1 MARFEQMLDG
11 VRGLFSS
18 RFRLRVVSSIDKG
31 ARTWLNQA
39 TGALVRSFL
48 VMVVIVLPS
57 VILPGVGTDTRQ
69 IVALVALFAGGLV
82 FVEYNA
88 IYPSLIEF
96 RDGAP
101 FNRIRYLML
110 LAIVLFLSV
119 SIADRE
125 QPTTVSNL
133 FRALGDVIGQALDFP
148 YSPVRLATLMLDQG
162 ADAQAV
168 AMVRSAAGTAYLI
181 SLLSLAVFVTVLKL
195 AGWPSTKVAFNVW
208 VNLPTFDPTAGGDV
222 VDRLERDAR
231 VNISIG
237 FLLPFIV
244 PLLISGLTSG
254 LPTQTITSPQPLIWT
269 AAAWAFLPASLLMRG
284 VAMGRVADM
293 IRVKRDRKIAADAA
307 EIGTEQDE
315 TRQT

>member
-1 MARFEQMLDG
+1 M
-11 VRGLFSS
+11 S
-18 RFRLRVVSSIDKG
+18 RFASILGGLKAIGTSRFSLRVVSSIDRG

-39 TGALVRSFL
+39 TGAAVRAFL

-57 VILPGVGTDTRQ
+57 VILPGIDTDTRQ
-69 IVALVALFAGGLV
+69 IVALMALFAGGLV
-82 FVEYNA
+82 FAEYNA
-88 IYPSLIEF
+88 VYPSLIEF

-110 LAIVLFLSV
+110 FATVLFLSV
-119 SIADRE
+119 VIAHRE
-125 QPTTVSNL
+125 APSTVSAL
-133 FRALGDVIGQALDFP
+133 FRVLGDQIGHALDFP
-148 YSPVRLATLMLDQG
+148 YSPVRLATLMLADTATADQIR
-162 ADAQAV
+162 D
-168 AMVRSAAGTAYLI
+168 VRTAAGTAYLI
-181 SLLSLAVFVTVLKL
+181 SLTSLAVFVIVLKL

-237 FLLPFIV
+237 FLVPFVIPV
-244 PLLISGLTSG
+244 LIAVLTSG
-254 LPTQTITSPQPLIWT
+254 LPPDAMTSPQPLIWT

-293 IRVKRDRKIAADAA
+293 IRVKRDLKLASEAAKMA
-307 EIGTEQDE
+307 EGRREED
-315 TRQT
+315 